1 MHEISLQRAWERH
14 VTPDHHSVWVRWF
27 QMPTNVVVGERVYLV
42 ADPCHLPN
50 MWLNGDAL
58 ADMECEEGIVCISEL
73 LGRRNCLIFCQVERT
88 DCSNKQWFMEIQS
101 GQLSSDRHVLP
112 KEFGKVGL
120 KIG

>member
-27 QMPTNVVVGERVYLV
+27 QMPTNVVAGERVYLV

-58 ADMECEEGIVCISEL
+58 ADMECGKESCVFQNCSVDGIASFSVRRSEL
-73 LGRRNCLIFCQVERT
+73 TAATSNGSWKFNPVSFHQIDVVCQKNLE
-88 DCSNKQWFMEIQS
+88 K
-101 GQLSSDRHVLP
+101 LA
-112 KEFGKVGL
+112 
-120 KIG
+120 